1 MIHLYILRKKETFEQ
16 KSNMMWKLSK
26 MLTFLIFSKYLLNRK
41 AKKLLLLYNY
51 TPGFPR
57 FLMARKERREM
68 LLASP
73 LEALKKTFLFSLEV
87 FPPKV
92 LTSFK

>member
-1 MIHLYILRKKETFEQ
+1 M
-16 KSNMMWKLSK
+16 SNMMCNLSK
-26 MLTFLIFSKYLLNRK
+26 MLSFLLFSKYLLNRK
-41 AKKLLLLYNY
+41 AKKLLLLYIINI